1 MKQLALILFLSISL
15 FSTHTAYP
23 LSLDYYGI
31 VAEIMDNDNV
41 KHLLTFKFSEP
52 IGHIDYALDT
62 PIYNLSFE
70 SKFISSCSSETIS
83 RGSAISCDFI
93 GMTSEKN
100 AITLSFE
107 TKNSVKETDSFKQ
120 FSINYG
126 IPLKINRSFVMVM
139 LPKQIF
145 LGKEPE
151 NESYFPSSGSTIVE
165 GRRIKVYWE
174 KENLSENDS
183 LRFSVLYSP
192 NKPFSTNDFI
202 STPDAVFFGLAGII
216 VIVFISL
223 IIYTRLRQGVSTI
236 SDVLNNDE
244 RKIVAILEASGGK
257 ILQKTIVKETGF
269 SKAKVSRIIKSLHNR
284 NIVSIEAVS
293 GRENRIILKVRKVET
308 KPVQQEDEKRE
319 IAAGAVK

>member
-1 MKQLALILFLSISL
+1 MKQLVLIIFLSISF
-15 FSTHTAYP
+15 FSIHTTYS

-52 IGHIDYALDT
+52 IGHIDYTLDA
-62 PIYNLSFE
+62 PVYNLSFE
-70 SKFISSCSSETIS
+70 SKFISSCSSEPAP
-83 RGSAISCDFI
+83 RGSIISCDFI
-93 GMTSEKN
+93 GMTMEKN

-107 TKNSVKETDSFKQ
+107 TKNSVKENDGFKQ

-126 IPLKINRSFVMVM
+126 IPLRINRSFVMVM

-151 NESYFPSSGSTIVE
+151 NESYFPSNGSIIVE

-192 NKPFSTNDFI
+192 NKPFSAPDFI

-216 VIVFISL
+216 AIVFISL
-223 IIYTRLRQGVSTI
+223 VLYTRLRQGVSAI
-236 SDVLNNDE
+236 SDVLNKDE
-244 RKIVAILEASGGK
+244 RKIASMLEANGGK
-257 ILQKTIVKETGF
+257 MLQKAIVKETGF
-269 SKAKVSRIIKSLHNR
+269 SKAKVSRIIKSLHSR

-293 GRENRIILKVRKVET
+293 GRENRIILKVRKVVA
-308 KPVQQEDEKRE
+308 KPVEQEEVKQE
-319 IAAGAVK
+319 IAAEAGK